1 MPEDKL
7 PPPTPPKRG
16 SSLKPA
22 IREVW
27 RLATLG
33 FPITVSLA
41 AATLIEVVDT
51 IMIAPLGTEALAAA
65 SITGSVIL
73 IFLSALYGLVSVGGV
88 LVAKAFGADDGPA
101 AVTALRAAL
110 VVALVGG
117 ILGAGLMLA
126 ARLALPLIGQPAE
139 VLEVITPY
147 WITMSLLLIPFAV
160 FYAMKGLYDATDRA
174 WLGVGFAFVAVVV
187 NIPANWLLIH
197 GIGSWPGLGLL
208 GAGLASL
215 LAETVSLVLAILYWR
230 LAPSMADYRSA
241 AKVKFRDVLLQFKEG
256 GTLALGY
263 AGEGGAFA
271 VAGLMLGWFGAQAL
285 AANQIVSSV
294 SSLLYMLPLGLSTA
308 VSIRIS
314 QAIGSQAQ
322 HRLRPIGFA
331 AFGIVVFW
339 MALVMAL
346 LLTFGGNI
354 ARSLSENPEV
364 AALATSMFIIFATMQ
379 IADGLQ
385 AAALGALRGMLDNRW
400 PVLVTLV
407 CYWVLAL
414 PFAWVIA
421 DPLGFGP
428 NGIWVGYA
436 AGLALA
442 AVLLVRRFL
451 SRTA

>member
-1 MPEDKL
+1 MPEDRHM
-7 PPPTPPKRG
+7 PPTAPSALER
-16 SSLKPA
+16 A
-22 IREVW
+22 FREVW
-27 RLATLG
+27 QLITLG
-33 FPITVSLA
+33 FPITISLA

-73 IFLSALYGLVSVGGV
+73 VFFSALYGLVSVGGV
-88 LVAKAFGADDGPA
+88 LVAKAFGAGDRPA
-101 AVTALRAAL
+101 AVSALRAAL
-110 VVALVGG
+110 VVAVAGG
-117 ILGAGLMLA
+117 TLGAVLMLA
-126 ARLALPLIGQPAE
+126 ARLLLPYIGQPAE

-147 WITMSLLLIPFAV
+147 WITMSLLLIPFAA

-174 WLGVGFAFVAVVV
+174 WLGVGFAFLAVLV

-197 GIGSWPGLGLL
+197 GVGSWQGLGLL

-215 LAETVSLVLAILYWR
+215 LAESISLLLAILYWR
-230 LAPSMADYRSA
+230 LAPSMADYRTSA
-241 AKVKFRDVLLQFKEG
+241 QVKLRDILLQIKEG
-256 GTLALGY
+256 GALALGY

-294 SSLLYMLPLGLSTA
+294 SSVLYMLPLGMSTA
-308 VSIRIS
+308 VSIRVS
-314 QAIGSQAQ
+314 QAIGGESQ

-331 AFGIVVFW
+331 AFGIVAFW

-346 LLTFGGNI
+346 LLTFGGDI
-354 ARSLSENPEV
+354 ATALSENVEV

-379 IADGLQ
+379 IADGVQ

-421 DPLGFGP
+421 GPLGFGP

-442 AVLLVRRFL
+442 AILLVRRFL
-451 SRTA
+451 QRTA